1 MLEEEGNPPAVV
13 DERPLLLLC
22 SIVAKKDDYEMI
34 CVAPNENKLKRRNRY
49 VIQVVDMCREPG
61 CITALGVMI
70 GHGSSVVLVDIERDS
85 EGRVYLQFGGTTARL
100 PFLLSIYYE
109 SRWVS
114 TMLYHQG
121 LALTILIGQSLS
133 LEAFSSFATLAAKSG
148 SVKRLSSF
156 HTFSRHDLRISNKDA
171 VGIHHNNMSLYID
184 ADDNISVPVDIG
196 LNGDDHSSI
205 VDDAKLENNSP
216 PSVGA
221 NNINGHGTILNGNE
235 NLSSSSSPP
244 TIIKLEST
252 TPPFPIVLWR
262 FTRPHTIIGSAIAIP
277 SIFLLAAPTYQ
288 SFFTIRSLASLL
300 YAVIPALFMNLYITG
315 LNQMTDVEIDK
326 INVSALLSL
335 LIHFTPS
342 FFS

>member
-1 MLEEEGNPPAVV
+1 
-13 DERPLLLLC
+13 
-22 SIVAKKDDYEMI
+22 
-34 CVAPNENKLKRRNRY
+34 
-49 VIQVVDMCREPG
+49 
-61 CITALGVMI
+61 
-70 GHGSSVVLVDIERDS
+70 
-85 EGRVYLQFGGTTARL
+85 
-100 PFLLSIYYE
+100 
-109 SRWVS
+109 
-114 TMLYHQG
+114 MLYHQG
-121 LALTILIGQSLS
+121 LALTILISQSLS

-148 SVKRLSSF
+148 SVRRLSSF

-171 VGIHHNNMSLYID
+171 VGIHHNNISLFID
-184 ADDNISVPVDIG
+184 ADDHISVPVDIG

-221 NNINGHGTILNGNE
+221 NNINGHGTIYS

-244 TIIKLEST
+244 TTIKLEST

-277 SIFLLAAPTYQ
+277 SIFLLAAPYQ

-300 YAVIPALFMNLYITG
+300 YAAIPALFMNLYITG

-326 INVSALLSL
+326 INVSALMSL
-335 LIHFTPS
+335 LIHFFS
-342 FFS
+342 VIFFVIFVF

>member
-1 MLEEEGNPPAVV
+1 
-13 DERPLLLLC
+13 
-22 SIVAKKDDYEMI
+22 
-34 CVAPNENKLKRRNRY
+34 
-49 VIQVVDMCREPG
+49 
-61 CITALGVMI
+61 
-70 GHGSSVVLVDIERDS
+70 
-85 EGRVYLQFGGTTARL
+85 
-100 PFLLSIYYE
+100 
-109 SRWVS
+109 
-114 TMLYHQG
+114 MLYHQG
-121 LALTILIGQSLS
+121 LALTILISQSLS

-171 VGIHHNNMSLYID
+171 VGIHHNNMSLFID
-184 ADDNISVPVDIG
+184 ADDDISVPVDIG

-216 PSVGA
+216 PPVGA
-221 NNINGHGTILNGNE
+221 NNINGHDTIYS

-244 TIIKLEST
+244 TTIKLEST

-288 SFFTIRSLASLL
+288 NFFTIRSLASLL

-326 INVSALLSL
+326 INVSALMSL
-335 LIHFTPS
+335 LIHFFS
-342 FFS
+342 VIFFVNLCILMFMRLSETISTHG

>member
-1 MLEEEGNPPAVV
+1 MWFLVILNALAKNIIPLIRQKSFLEKTKKGGWARDVTTEGGSGGIPPGIHTYHHHLQKP
-13 DERPLLLLC
+13 ER
-22 SIVAKKDDYEMI
+22 
-34 CVAPNENKLKRRNRY
+34 
-49 VIQVVDMCREPG
+49 
-61 CITALGVMI
+61 
-70 GHGSSVVLVDIERDS
+70 SSFHYRISL
-85 EGRVYLQFGGTTARL
+85 RVGGGYL
-100 PFLLSIYYE
+100 P
-109 SRWVS
+109 

-121 LALTILIGQSLS
+121 LALTILISQSLS

-148 SVKRLSSF
+148 SLKRLSSF

-171 VGIHHNNMSLYID
+171 VGIHHNNMSLFID
-184 ADDNISVPVDIG
+184 ADDDISVPVDIG

-216 PSVGA
+216 PPVGA

-244 TIIKLEST
+244 TTIKLEST

-262 FTRPHTIIGSAIAIP
+262 FTRPHTIIGSAITIP
-277 SIFLLAAPTYQ
+277 SIFLTAAPTYQ

-326 INVSALLSL
+326 INVSALMSL
-335 LIHFTPS
+335 LIHFFS
-342 FFS
+342 VIFFVNLCILMFMRLSETISTHG